1 MEGNDMVGTMV
12 HLQADGAYHQV
23 YQQVQAYLT
32 QHFTRLPHIDLYYD
46 AQGTTRSEDQ
56 RHHTVAGG
64 LVVAEIHASDCE
76 DSIGLLVTHG
86 QVELDAMSGLA
97 RPELRMRYGY
107 HE

>member
-1 MEGNDMVGTMV
+1 MEGNDKFGTMV

-32 QHFTRLPHIDLYYD
+32 QHFTRLPHVDLYYD

-56 RHHTVAGG
+56 RHHRVAGE
-64 LVVAEIHASDCE
+64 LVVAEIHASDGE

-86 QVELDAMSGLA
+86 QVELDTVSRLA
-97 RPELRMRYGY
+97 RSELRTRYGY